1 MSKRIII
8 SAEELTAL
16 GLDQD
21 SEIYVRF
28 RLVSEDRNRLSAWTP
43 IFEIPTP

>member
-8 SAEELTAL
+8 SAEELASL
-16 GLDQD
+16 GIDQD
-21 SEIYVRF
+21 PEIYLRF